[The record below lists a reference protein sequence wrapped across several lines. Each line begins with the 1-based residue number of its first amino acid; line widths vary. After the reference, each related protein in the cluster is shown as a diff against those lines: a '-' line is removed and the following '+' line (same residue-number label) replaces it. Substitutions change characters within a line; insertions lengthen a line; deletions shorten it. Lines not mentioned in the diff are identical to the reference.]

1 MGKDF
6 FIFFRTLVTL
16 CAVVATN
23 RKQPII
29 HTMKTTNRIFALSL
43 ALAGFTLFSCSED
56 SDPDI
61 IGEGDVRIGMGV
73 KLKNSGNAGARM
85 MNAGIEVES
94 GFLQIKEIELETE
107 GVDENGDEFE
117 RELELKFKEIKKID
131 FNEFDAGVDFFIN
144 IPAGNYEE
152 IEFEIDLIDNRNQPS
167 IQLDGTYNYEDGS
180 SVPMRF
186 QVFGNDDDDFDFE
199 VELEGDDDDDLFFLD
214 GVNNPLALF
223 EIDAK
228 GWFVNVSTSE
238 LENAELTDGI
248 LLISKD
254 ANQSIYRKVESRIKD
269 STDIELKMN

>member
-1 MGKDF
+1 
-6 FIFFRTLVTL
+6 
-16 CAVVATN
+16 
-23 RKQPII
+23 
-29 HTMKTTNRIFALSL
+29 MKTSNQIFATAIVLS
-43 ALAGFTLFSCSED
+43 GMLFSSCSD
-56 SDPDI
+56 DANPDV
-61 IGEGDVRIGMGV
+61 IGEGEVRIGMGV
-73 KLKNSGNAGARM
+73 KLKNDGNSGARI
-85 MNAGIEVES
+85 MNAGIDVQS

-107 GVDENGDEFE
+107 GVDENGNEFE

-167 IQLDGTYNYEDGS
+167 IQLDGTYNYQDGR

-248 LLISKD
+248 LLINKD
-254 ANQSIYRKVESRIKD
+254 KNKAIYGKVESRIKA

>member
-1 MGKDF
+1 MRLLLLKSNNQL
-6 FIFFRTLVTL
+6 FI
-16 CAVVATN
+16 
-23 RKQPII
+23 K
-29 HTMKTTNRIFALSL
+29 MKTSQKIYALALSL
-43 ALAGFTLFSCSED
+43 SVLAFFSCSD
-56 SDPDI
+56 DNDPDV

-73 KLKNSGNAGARM
+73 KLRNNGNPGARIL
-85 MNAGIEVES
+85 NEGIAIES
-94 GFLQIKEIELETE
+94 GFLQIKKIELETE

-131 FNEFDAGVDFFIN
+131 FNEFDSGVDFFIN
-144 IPAGNYEE
+144 IPSGNYEE
-152 IEFEIDLIDNRNQPS
+152 IEFEIDLIDNRNEPS
-167 IQLDGTYNYEDGS
+167 IQLDGTYTYEDGS

-238 LENAELTDGI
+238 LEEAELTDGI

-254 ANQSIYRKVESRIKD
+254 TNRSIYRKVEQRIKD
-269 STDIELKMN
+269 STDIELKLD